1 MTDRGRPMR
10 RRPALLL
17 AAALAAGCA
26 DDGSE
31 PVAGV
36 DLQPVNFAGL
46 DAAVREHKGSVV
58 VVDFWATT
66 CPPCRERFPEL
77 MEMRR
82 KYAEHGL
89 AVVTVSMD
97 EPDDEKIA
105 LRFLRKHRATC
116 TNYRWAETTRDGVR
130 AMNQRFK
137 YRGFIPH
144 VAVFGRDGG
153 LAWASGE
160 EPLSPT
166 AFDKLVRTELEK
178 N

>member
-1 MTDRGRPMR
+1 MTGRGRPTGLR
-10 RRPALLL
+10 AAALV
-17 AAALAAGCA
+17 AAALAAGCG
-26 DDGSE
+26 DDGTE

-46 DAAVREHKGSVV
+46 EAAVRQHAGAVV
-58 VVDFWATT
+58 LVDFWATT

-77 MEMRR
+77 VEMHR

-89 AVVTVSMD
+89 VVLTLSMD
-97 EPDDEKIA
+97 EPDDERIA

-130 AMNQRFK
+130 AMVERFQ
-137 YRGFIPH
+137 YRNAIPH
-144 VAVFGRDGG
+144 VAVFGRDGR
-153 LAWASGE
+153 LAWASGDE
-160 EPLSPT
+160 SLSPS
-166 AFDKLVRTELEK
+166 AFDKLVRTELGK